1 MGSTVRDS
9 LHALQEHASELT
21 AFEQSEVLD
30 VQCIYFWGPLANKLE
45 GDYGSAA
52 KPRRTYC
59 LAVRSGLQ
67 LMRDAGNPATVE
79 SNCGFDDAR
88 GYYTAIT
95 GDHLGYRYEVLGTLG
110 RGSFGQVL
118 RCQDHATG
126 TVVAVKVIRN
136 KKRFHTQALVEL
148 GILEHLRDKVC
159 RLCSSARVFC
169 KCLVRSKCIFIL
181 AVP

>member
-1 MGSTVRDS
+1 M
-9 LHALQEHASELT
+9 
-21 AFEQSEVLD
+21 
-30 VQCIYFWGPLANKLE
+30 
-45 GDYGSAA
+45 
-52 KPRRTYC
+52 
-59 LAVRSGLQ
+59 
-67 LMRDAGNPATVE
+67 MRHAGNPAAFE

-95 GDHLGYRYEVLGTLG
+95 GDHLGYQYEVLGTLG

-148 GILEHLRDKVC
+148 GILQHLRDKVR
-159 RLCSSARVFC
+159 RLCRSISSALRLLQVCC
-169 KCLVRSKCIFIL
+169 KCIVL
-181 AVP
+181 AHLHTSPGSGQSSQHREHAGLLYLPEPPVHHL

>member
-1 MGSTVRDS
+1 MMR
-9 LHALQEHASELT
+9 HAGT
-21 AFEQSEVLD
+21 
-30 VQCIYFWGPLANKLE
+30 
-45 GDYGSAA
+45 
-52 KPRRTYC
+52 
-59 LAVRSGLQ
+59 
-67 LMRDAGNPATVE
+67 PATFE

-126 TVVAVKVIRN
+126 TIVAVKVSRN

-148 GILEHLRDKVC
+148 GILQHLRDKVR
-159 RLCSSARVFC
+159 RLLSLSQGFRVNA
-169 KCLVRSKCIFIL
+169 KYAASTD
-181 AVP
+181 A